1 MSIFSYVCFNRT
13 KGMKDI
19 LFKNLDIGKTFY
31 CKSTNEWY
39 RKIDNTT
46 AILLDNNFTYKIPAE
61 FCVYVMGV

>member
-1 MSIFSYVCFNRT
+1 
-13 KGMKDI
+13 MKDI